1 MPCPLEAAIVT
12 VWPCKTGEQPQG
24 AVTAPAGRNGD
35 AIEWPAVGAHQRQ
48 LLGLS
53 PAGVLLHDASGG
65 FKFRDD
71 ATAFAAGI
79 WIVFHEGI
87 HSCIASIVLFV
98 NVRVVKWCAQD
109 IQVIVNR
116 RQ

>member
-48 LLGLS
+48 HLGLS
-53 PAGVLLHDASGG
+53 PAGVLLHDASGR
-65 FKFRDD
+65 FKVRDD
-71 ATAFAAGI
+71 AAAFAAGI
-79 WIVFHEGI
+79 GIVFHDCI
-87 HSCIASIVLFV
+87 PSCTASITSFI
-98 NVRVVKWCAQD
+98 NE
-109 IQVIVNR
+109 
-116 RQ
+116 

>member
-1 MPCPLEAAIVT
+1 MPYQLKATIIT

-35 AIEWPAVGAHQRQ
+35 AMEWPAVGAHQRQ

-65 FKFRDD
+65 FKFRND
-71 ATAFAAGI
+71 AAAFATGI
-79 WIVFHEGI
+79 WIVFHGGI
-87 HSCIASIVLFV
+87 HSCTASITSFI
-98 NVRVVKWCAQD
+98 NK
-109 IQVIVNR
+109 
-116 RQ
+116 